1 MITSAEIASITKA
14 QYLEKYQI
22 HFVFSDNT
30 EKTIDFEPFLRASR
44 NEMTVKYLSLK
55 EFQKFEIQYRNVS
68 WNDYEMCF
76 PFESLYEGR
85 I

>member
-1 MITSAEIASITKA
+1 MITSSEVASITNA
-14 QYLEKYQI
+14 QYLEKYKI
-22 HFVFSDNT
+22 HFVFSDDT
-30 EKTIDFEPFLRASR
+30 EQTIDFEPFLRAAK

-55 EFQKFEIQYRNVS
+55 EFQKFEIQYRNVL

-76 PFESLYEGR
+76 PFESLYAGR